1 MEATH
6 LCGHQGSVRSG
17 GTHFES
23 RNERILE
30 RAAEWSAGGWSIKT
44 KRRWTQIEGCRAA
57 LRIQPTQKDG
67 CEDEGGCWT
76 LQSQVWLFC
85 FSCFLKGV
93 RLQIEEAR
101 VDCVCVCEGGECV
114 SGVTSSSC
122 VTDGFVSRM
131 WWTISS
137 RLPLSL
143 PAALTSSLS
152 YMCYHP
158 RLCAC
163 VCVCVRACMRVRA
176 QCTEIDHVKQ
186 RLLSAPQS
194 TNERAF
200 KVHTVSSL
208 WNTQSHNRKH
218 AQDVSRCLQTVHM
231 L

>member
-17 GTHFES
+17 GTHVES

-93 RLQIEEAR
+93 RLQIEEAT
-101 VDCVCVCEGGECV
+101 VDCVCVWGGWVCQRCHFLFLCNRRLCIKDVMNYIIQTTSVSPSRSHIVPLLYVLPPTTLRVCLCV
-114 SGVTSSSC
+114 
-122 VTDGFVSRM
+122 
-131 WWTISS
+131 
-137 RLPLSL
+137 
-143 PAALTSSLS
+143 
-152 YMCYHP
+152 
-158 RLCAC
+158 CAC
-163 VCVCVRACMRVRA
+163 VHARAC
-176 QCTEIDHVKQ
+176 
-186 RLLSAPQS
+186 
-194 TNERAF
+194 
-200 KVHTVSSL
+200 
-208 WNTQSHNRKH
+208 
-218 AQDVSRCLQTVHM
+218 TVHRNRSCKAKITICTSKHKRVGF
-231 L
+231 